1 MNKKRKTYDF
11 FMNSLTYIS
20 TGIAVIVLLSVFFY
34 VFQKGASTL
43 SWDMVKSDY
52 WSDNYN
58 LSFSDTAPGQ
68 FSYPGKLP
76 EGEYFSEKYGFAVKD
91 ALSHDKAK
99 QILITYVDE
108 KSPLKG
114 AIIETAG
121 PSYHKEHPVQVGS
134 EVQKFEYM
142 NAKGVKRSAGIIV
155 NQDAETM
162 ITTLDDTS
170 QSLVGLYYKTA
181 GGGIWGSLKATFML
195 IGMSLVIALPVG
207 ISAAIYLN
215 ELAKKNRTTGLIRS
229 AIEMLSGVP
238 SIVFGLMGMAVF
250 FPITALLGAA
260 GPSILLG
267 SITLAV
273 ILMPVIIRQTE
284 EALIVVPMGV
294 RSASLSLG
302 ATETQTIFKVILPSA
317 LPGILSATLL
327 SVSRI
332 IGESAALIYTMG
344 TFVNDNPKLKEG
356 ATSLAVQI
364 WSVMSGEQPNFELA
378 SAISIIVLGI
388 VLVMNIS
395 VKVVSSRLNR
405 KWSV

>member
-1 MNKKRKTYDF
+1 MNRKRRLEDGIK
-11 FMNSLTYIS
+11 NSLTYLS
-20 TGIAVIVLLSVFFY
+20 TAIAVLVLLSIFIY

-52 WSDNYN
+52 WAKNYN
-58 LSFSDTAPGQ
+58 LTFQETEAGSFA
-68 FSYPGKLP
+68 YPGTLP
-76 EGEYFSEKYGFAVKD
+76 EGEYFSEKFGFAAKD

-108 KSPLKG
+108 KSPLRS

-121 PSYHKEHPVQVGS
+121 AEFHKPHPVEVGS
-134 EVQKFEYM
+134 EIQKFEFL
-142 NAKGVKRSAGIIV
+142 NAKAVKRSAGVIV
-155 NQDAETM
+155 NMDAETM
-162 ITTLDDTS
+162 VKTLDTS
-170 QSLVGLYYKTA
+170 AVSLAGVYYKTA
-181 GGGIWGSLKATFML
+181 GGGVFGSLKATFML

-207 ISAAIYLN
+207 IFAAIYLN
-215 ELAKKNRTTGLIRS
+215 EIAKKNALTGLVRS
-229 AIEMLSGVP
+229 SIEMLSGVP
-238 SIVFGLMGMAVF
+238 SIIFGLMGMTVF
-250 FPITALLGAA
+250 FPITALMGAT

-267 SITLAV
+267 AMTLSV
-273 ILMPVIIRQTE
+273 ILLPVIIRQTE
-284 EALIVVPMGV
+284 EALIVVPMGL

-344 TFVNDNPKLKEG
+344 TFVNDNPSLKQG

-378 SAISIIVLGI
+378 SAISIIVLVI
-388 VLVMNIS
+388 VLILNIG
-395 VKVVSSRLNR
+395 VKLVSSRLNR